1 MCARYVCV
9 CMCVSMH
16 VCVHVRLCTYMCVM
30 HMVLYTLH
38 HCQGQTPAMCSLR
51 RRQRD
56 THSKFPFKKIP
67 VVMKQQC
74 VWEAG
79 AMVPHVSSDSG
90 ASEILQ

>member
-16 VCVHVRLCTYMCVM
+16 VCVHVRLCTCMCVM
-30 HMVLYTLH
+30 HMVLYTLQ

-51 RRQRD
+51 RRQRV